1 MPRGRV
7 VLLGIVI
14 AIISIGLTAV
24 AFIFVVPG
32 LFPGAGS
39 RSGEGSQDDRAG
51 GGESRDVAFDPDDRL
66 QVVVALQSLPR
77 GFTIPSDAYNNAVG
91 VREWPAASVPLD
103 AIVIEEG
110 QDPQQVIRDQV
121 EGKIARTDITR
132 EEPLLRANLVDN
144 LSDLSQVGS
153 DVAAQLAPNMRAF
166 AIPVD
171 KLTSVGYAVQ
181 AGDRVDVILSFE
193 VVDVDEEFQTTLPNW
208 VYELTGGFDDG
219 SGRTMAGVN
228 PQEGAAF
235 GRIDTLPGGYLA
247 NVVPSELQR
256 PRLVTQRALACAPV
270 MLAGEAPADG
280 RIVGVEDTSATPT
293 AEDGGNRDGDG
304 SVVPGPRPDVV
315 ILAITPQE
323 VNVLQ
328 WAIGAR
334 VGISL
339 SICSLQEGTASAT
352 AAVTLQYIFETYNV
366 PVPPRLPYSLEPS
379 LRDAPVPTVV
389 LPAP

>member
-14 AIISIGLTAV
+14 AIVSIAV
-24 AFIFVVPG
+24 TVLAFLFVVPVV
-32 LFPGAGS
+32 FPGVARTGDNTP
-39 RSGEGSQDDRAG
+39 DDRNG
-51 GGESRDVAFDPDDRL
+51 SGESRDVVFNADDRL

-77 GFTIPSDAYNNAVG
+77 GFTVPSDAYNNAVG

-103 AIVIEEG
+103 AIVIEAG
-110 QDPQQVIRDQV
+110 QDAEQIIQEQIV
-121 EGKIARTDITR
+121 GKIARTDIER
-132 EEPLLRANLVDN
+132 EEPILRANLVDS
-144 LSDLSQVGS
+144 LTDLSQVGS
-153 DVAAQLAPNMRAF
+153 DVGAQLAPNMRAF

-171 KLTSVGYAVQ
+171 KLSSVGYSVQ
-181 AGDRVDVILSFE
+181 TGDRVDVVLSFE

-208 VYELTGGFDDG
+208 VFELTGGFTEGDE
-219 SGRTMAGVN
+219 RIMAGVT
-228 PQEGAAF
+228 PQDGAVY

-256 PRLVTQRALACAPV
+256 PRLVTQRMLVCAPV
-270 MLAGEAPADG
+270 MLAGEAPPDG
-280 RIVGVEDTSATPT
+280 RIVGVEATPT
-293 AEDGGNRDGDG
+293 SDG
-304 SVVPGPRPDVV
+304 SRGPDGSTGSAPRPDVV
-315 ILAITPQE
+315 VLAVTPQE

-334 VGISL
+334 VGITM
-339 SICSLQEGTASAT
+339 SICSLQEGTAGAT

-379 LRDAPVPTVV
+379 LRDAPVPTAVFPV
-389 LPAP
+389 P

>member
-14 AIISIGLTAV
+14 AIVSIAV
-24 AFIFVVPG
+24 TVLAFLFVVPV
-32 LFPGAGS
+32 LFPGAS
-39 RSGEGSQDDRAG
+39 RTADNTPDDRNG
-51 GGESRDVAFDPDDRL
+51 SGESRDVVFDANDRL

-77 GFTIPSDAYNNAVG
+77 GFTIPADAYNNAVG

-103 AIVIEEG
+103 AVVIEEG
-110 QDPQQVIRDQV
+110 QDPEQVIRDQIV
-121 EGKIARTDITR
+121 GRIARTDIER
-132 EEPLLRANLVDN
+132 EEPILRANLVDN
-144 LSDLSQVGS
+144 LTDLSQVGS

-171 KLTSVGYAVQ
+171 KLSSVGYAVQ
-181 AGDRVDVILSFE
+181 SGDRVDVVLSFE

-208 VYELTGGFDDG
+208 VFELTSDGFVNGDQRTLVSIAPQDG
-219 SGRTMAGVN
+219 AMY
-228 PQEGAAF
+228 

-247 NVVPSELQR
+247 NVVPSEPQR
-256 PRLVTQRALACAPV
+256 PRLVTQRMLACAPV

-280 RIVGVEDTSATPT
+280 RIVGIEATPT
-293 AEDGGNRDGDG
+293 GDG
-304 SVVPGPRPDVV
+304 SRVSDGASENAPRPDVV
-315 ILAITPQE
+315 VLAVTPQE

-334 VGISL
+334 VGITL

-389 LPAP
+389 SPAP

>member
-7 VLLGIVI
+7 ALLGIVI
-14 AIISIGLTAV
+14 AIVSIAV
-24 AFIFVVPG
+24 TVLAFLFVVPAI
-32 LFPGAGS
+32 FPDAA
-39 RSGEGSQDDRAG
+39 RTGETSEEDRNG
-51 GGESRDVAFDPDDRL
+51 GGESRDVVFNADDRL

-103 AIVIEEG
+103 AVVIEEG
-110 QDPQQVIRDQV
+110 QDPEQVIREQIV
-121 EGKIARTDITR
+121 GKIARTDIDR
-132 EEPLLRANLVDN
+132 EQPILRANLVDS
-144 LSDLSQVGS
+144 LADLSQVGS

-171 KLTSVGYAVQ
+171 KLSSVGYAVQ
-181 AGDRVDVILSFE
+181 AGDRVDVVLSFE

-208 VYELTGGFDDG
+208 VFELTSDGFVNGDQ
-219 SGRTMAGVN
+219 RTLVSVV
-228 PQEGAAF
+228 PSEGAMY

-247 NVVPSELQR
+247 NVVPSEAQR
-256 PRLVTQRALACAPV
+256 PRLVTQRMLACAPV
-270 MLAGEAPADG
+270 MLAGEAPEDG
-280 RIVGVEDTSATPT
+280 RIVGVEATPDSD
-293 AEDGGNRDGDG
+293 ESRGPDG
-304 SVVPGPRPDVV
+304 STGNQPRPDVV
-315 ILAITPQE
+315 VLAVTPQE

-334 VGISL
+334 VGITL
-339 SICSLQEGTASAT
+339 SICSLQEGTASTT

-389 LPAP
+389 SPAP